1 LHQQYLTRNV
11 QIRGSRSSARASFLS
26 ASGMTHDNLRLLKA
40 IHQEGLE
47 NATES
52 NKNNIHIQFKLST
65 QIDQTAQSTQLDK
78 QKSI

>member
-1 LHQQYLTRNV
+1 
-11 QIRGSRSSARASFLS
+11 
-26 ASGMTHDNLRLLKA
+26 MTHDNLRLLKA